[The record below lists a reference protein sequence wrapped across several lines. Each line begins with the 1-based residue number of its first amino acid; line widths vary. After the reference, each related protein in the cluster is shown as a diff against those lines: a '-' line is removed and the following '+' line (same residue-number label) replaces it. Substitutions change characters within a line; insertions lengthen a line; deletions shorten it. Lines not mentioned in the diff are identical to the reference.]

1 MKTRKRIIKRRTT
14 KRGGAAAN
22 GGAANGKSAT
32 KNNTHRS
39 QYNKISIK
47 SVFTEAQGQQYIK
60 KFENITNRSRVKLEA
75 IQEKGK
81 NKTASTANLNR
92 LEREFVLAKNQYVSD
107 LQDLKDAQSEVRERL
122 AEVESK
128 ASARAKKEA
137 NSLRASV
144 RAAKAAER
152 SKQRK
157 NTLKQRWVLK

>member
-1 MKTRKRIIKRRTT
+1 MKTRKRMGNKRMT
-14 KRGGAAAN
+14 KRGGAAA
-22 GGAANGKSAT
+22 ANGRAAT

-47 SVFTEAQGQQYIK
+47 SVFTEDQGQQYIK
-60 KFENITNRSRVKLEA
+60 KLENITNRSRFNLKA
-75 IQEKGK
+75 IKEQSE
-81 NKTASTANLNR
+81 TAANANLNR
-92 LEREFVLAKNQYVSD
+92 LERDFELAKKQYVSN
-107 LQDLKDAQSEVRERL
+107 LQDLKDAPSEVRERL

-157 NTLKQRWVLK
+157 NSFKKPWVLK

>member
-1 MKTRKRIIKRRTT
+1 MKTRKRFTK
-14 KRGGAAAN
+14 KRGGATTAN
-22 GGAANGKSAT
+22 AS

-60 KFENITNRSRVKLEA
+60 KLENITNRSRFKLEA
-75 IQEKGK
+75 IQEKGE
-81 NKTASTANLNR
+81 TAANANLNR
-92 LEREFVLAKNQYVSD
+92 LEREYELAKKQYVSD
-107 LQDLKDAQSEVRERL
+107 LQNLKDAPSEVRERL

-128 ASARAKKEA
+128 ASARAAKEA

-157 NTLKQRWVLK
+157 NTLKRSWVLK